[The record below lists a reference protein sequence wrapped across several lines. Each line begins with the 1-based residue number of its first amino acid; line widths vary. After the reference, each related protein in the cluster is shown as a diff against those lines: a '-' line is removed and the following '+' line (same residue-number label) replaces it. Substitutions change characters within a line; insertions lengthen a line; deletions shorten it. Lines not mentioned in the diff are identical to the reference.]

1 MTRVNS
7 AAPENRRHRQ
17 GRASVACAPDSGR
30 HDEIAFCAWDLENER
45 GQLVERVDGH
55 QAHKDERDDHQ
66 IEAKMH
72 EGLAAKCFLP
82 RVQIAQGREP
92 NSVGIRK
99 GDRPA
104 NYSSAIGRESL
115 RRRGSEVMPSS
126 RTSSVGGLLFDAS
139 FLLVHAPRKILI
151 PHSTTTMA
159 DTSVA
164 AVNTLSKEATLIL
177 LSASQPH

>member
-1 MTRVNS
+1 M
-7 AAPENRRHRQ
+7 
-17 GRASVACAPDSGR
+17 
-30 HDEIAFCAWDLENER
+30 LENQR
-45 GQLVERVDGH
+45 GQLVQRVDGL
-55 QAHKDERDDHQ
+55 QAHDNERYDHQ
-66 IEAKMH
+66 IKAKMH
-72 EGLAAKCFLP
+72 EGLATKIILASRGLRKVVNQTQC
-82 RVQIAQGREP
+82 A
-92 NSVGIRK
+92 SVK

-104 NYSSAIGRESL
+104 NYSSAIGTESL

-126 RTSSVGGLLFDAS
+126 RTSSFGGLLFDAS
-139 FLLVHAPRKILI
+139 SLLVHALRKILI

>member
-1 MTRVNS
+1 VNQS
-7 AAPENRRHRQ
+7 SQKYRAAGLAMPFR
-17 GRASVACAPDSGR
+17 
-30 HDEIAFCAWDLENER
+30 AWDLENER
-45 GQLVERVDGH
+45 GQLVERVDGL
-55 QAHKDERDDHQ
+55 QAHQNERYDHQ
-66 IEAKMH
+66 IKAKMH
-72 EGLAAKCFLP
+72 EGLATKILLAA
-82 RVQIAQGREP
+82 RIARGREP
-92 NSVGIRK
+92 NSMRIRK
-99 GDRPA
+99 SDRPA
-104 NYSSAIGRESL
+104 NYSSAIETESL

-139 FLLVHAPRKILI
+139 SLLVHAPRKILI

>member
-1 MTRVNS
+1 MKGLQPNASCRACRSRKVVNQTQWAS
-7 AAPENRRHRQ
+7 ARAIARQ
-17 GRASVACAPDSGR
+17 
-30 HDEIAFCAWDLENER
+30 
-45 GQLVERVDGH
+45 
-55 QAHKDERDDHQ
+55 
-66 IEAKMH
+66 
-72 EGLAAKCFLP
+72 
-82 RVQIAQGREP
+82 
-92 NSVGIRK
+92 
-99 GDRPA
+99 

-139 FLLVHAPRKILI
+139 SLLVHALRKILI